1 METNQMDAKKVDSLS
16 IIENINAN
24 AVNTTLTKINQFQKI
39 VQSQFR
45 QDHDFGIIP
54 GTKKPTMLKPGAEKI
69 IMLLG
74 LTSEFEILEST
85 RDFEKGFFQYQIKC
99 QLKKDGFVITEGIG
113 SANTRESKYLK
124 GDPYTLDNTVL
135 KMAKK
140 RALVDAA
147 LLVGSLSDVFT
158 QDIEDMDLD
167 GNQAS
172 TYQRTYTDQ
181 DGTISKAQAK
191 RMYAISDGDSDLCKA
206 VIAKYGYKKSD
217 EVKKIDYEKIC
228 KEIEDLKNLPISN
241 TEDGLPFES

>member
-167 GNQAS
+167 GN
-172 TYQRTYTDQ
+172 
-181 DGTISKAQAK
+181 
-191 RMYAISDGDSDLCKA
+191 
-206 VIAKYGYKKSD
+206 
-217 EVKKIDYEKIC
+217 
-228 KEIEDLKNLPISN
+228 
-241 TEDGLPFES
+241 